1 MGSEGWS
8 ELPTAKADRPNLARR
23 DPVNHDGAGI
33 HVGGALLAFSESSVS
48 LCAFGLRE
56 ACRSLSGLKAHDGLV
71 VIDGHGDCISCCPC
85 RIVSRRYFD
94 ME

>member
-8 ELPTAKADRPNLARR
+8 KIPPAKADRRNVARC

-48 LCAFGLRE
+48 LARSVSAKLSAASLDSKLRT
-56 ACRSLSGLKAHDGLV
+56 
-71 VIDGHGDCISCCPC
+71 
-85 RIVSRRYFD
+85 VSWSS
-94 ME
+94 MVTVTA